1 MNPHPEPDNDVT
13 VPATFFRTLASAVS
27 DAGHDVESFLA
38 AESLDA
44 RALADAERLPANTFG
59 RLYQRAMR
67 LLDDETLG
75 MASGGP
81 TPLGSFRMMC
91 LCVLGCRTLGS
102 VVRRAGDFMEICR
115 GPRVRP
121 TLSIEAGEASVGFA
135 PIARAGGLSLDELLG
150 PEALLEV
157 RTSLY
162 FWANLLGW
170 FAGRPLGL
178 RRVEFAY
185 PAPPHGDEWQRLYG
199 VPVSFD
205 APASRLVLPAH
216 AMALPN
222 VRDEQTLEAF
232 LAETPYRL
240 IVPSFVPPSLRER
253 LRALLSQ
260 SPGEA
265 PPTAHDAADR
275 LGMSV
280 STLRRRLTEEGT
292 GWQELKD
299 QGRRDAAYRYLVD
312 TDLPLGEIAAL
323 LGFDEPST
331 FFRAFRRWSGTTP
344 ARFRRTGVANA
355 AEARDASAARERDED
370 DRRSAP
376 A

>member
-1 MNPHPEPDNDVT
+1 MNASPDHDVT
-13 VPATFFRTLASAVS
+13 VPAAFVRTLVARVRG
-27 DAGHDVESFLA
+27 AGHGVGPLLA
-38 AESLDA
+38 GEAVTEAEIAS
-44 RALADAERLPANTFG
+44 AERLPAALFG

-81 TPLGSFRMMC
+81 MPLGSFRMMC

-102 VVRRAGDFMEICR
+102 IVRRAGDFIEVCR

-121 TLSIEAGEASVGFA
+121 ALAIDAGEASIGFA
-135 PIARAGGLSLDELLG
+135 PTARESASLGEILG
-150 PEALLEV
+150 PGALMEV

-162 FWANLLGW
+162 FWTNLLGW
-170 FAGRPLGL
+170 FAGRPLAL
-178 RRVEFAY
+178 KSVEFAW
-185 PAPPHGDEWQRLYG
+185 PSPPHGEEWQRLFG
-199 VPVSFD
+199 VPVVFD

-222 VRDEQTLEAF
+222 VQNEQTLEAF
-232 LAETPYRL
+232 LDETPYRL

-253 LRALLSQ
+253 LRGLLGQ

-265 PPTAHDAADR
+265 PPTAQAAAER

-280 STLRRRLTEEGT
+280 STLRRRLAEEGT
-292 GWQELKD
+292 GWQALKD
-299 QGRRDAAYRYLVD
+299 DGRRAAALRYLAD
-312 TDLPLGEIAAL
+312 TDLAVGEIAAL

-331 FFRAFRRWSGTTP
+331 FFRAFRRWTGTTP
-344 ARFRRTGVANA
+344 SRYRA
-355 AEARDASAARERDED
+355 AHEAARAE
-370 DRRSAP
+370 
-376 A
+376 